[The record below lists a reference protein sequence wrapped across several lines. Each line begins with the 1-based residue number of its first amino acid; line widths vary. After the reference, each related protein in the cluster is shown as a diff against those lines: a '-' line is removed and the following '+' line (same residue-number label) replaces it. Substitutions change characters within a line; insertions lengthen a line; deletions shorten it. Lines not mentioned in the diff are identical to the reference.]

1 LRRIGTLRKLSGR
14 HPMTDKTVHEIEI
27 IASSMDAIKEL
38 LDVSGEMREGSEK
51 ELANGATLTVSEVSK
66 SSGFDATTV
75 MLTAVVSVMVSTSS
89 AVLTEWLKSR
99 LFKKEDAKEPKKGIT
114 IIVDGK
120 KIEFDGI

>member
-1 LRRIGTLRKLSGR
+1 
-14 HPMTDKTVHEIEI
+14 MTDKTVHEIEI

-66 SSGFDATTV
+66 SSGFDVTTV

-99 LFKKEDAKEPKKGIT
+99 LFKKDEKEPKKGIT
-114 IIVDGK
+114 IIVDGR